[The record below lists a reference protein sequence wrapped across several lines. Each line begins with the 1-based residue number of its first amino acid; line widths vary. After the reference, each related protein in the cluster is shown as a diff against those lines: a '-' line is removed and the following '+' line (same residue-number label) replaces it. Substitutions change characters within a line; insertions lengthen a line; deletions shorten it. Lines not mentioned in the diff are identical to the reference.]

1 MKKLFI
7 FALTVMLLANTTIV
21 SAWAKPCPHNMDT
34 PSMSGG
40 MNVQDGLSPCHQ
52 KDDKKR
58 SDNKN
63 QSCEELCLF
72 AQVSNSLGLL
82 TRTNDGIYLP
92 VIIKQPFVIVND
104 TLASISQIPRKRPPK
119 HIS

>member
-1 MKKLFI
+1 MGKFFI
-7 FALTVMLLANTTIV
+7 FALTVMLLADTTIV
-21 SAWAKPCPHNMDT
+21 SAWAQPCPHHMDA
-34 PSMSGG
+34 PSMSVR
-40 MNVQDGLSPCHQ
+40 MNAQDVFPPCHQ

-63 QSCEELCLF
+63 QSCEELCLLV
-72 AQVSNSLGLL
+72 QVSNSMGLL
-82 TRTNDGIYLP
+82 TLTNDGIYLP
-92 VIIKQPFVIVND
+92 VIIKQPLVIVND

>member
-7 FALTVMLLANTTIV
+7 FALTVMLLANTTVV
-21 SAWAKPCPHNMDT
+21 SAWAKQCPHNTDT

-40 MNVQDGLSPCHQ
+40 VNAQDGLSPCHQ

-58 SDNKN
+58 SDSKN

-92 VIIKQPFVIVND
+92 VIIKQPFIIVND
-104 TLASISQIPRKRPPK
+104 TLASISQTPRKRPPK

>member
-21 SAWAKPCPHNMDT
+21 SAWAKPCPHNTDT

-40 MNVQDGLSPCHQ
+40 MNAQDGLSPCHQ

-92 VIIKQPFVIVND
+92 VIIKQPFIIVKD

>member
-1 MKKLFI
+1 
-7 FALTVMLLANTTIV
+7 
-21 SAWAKPCPHNMDT
+21 
-34 PSMSGG
+34 MSGG
-40 MNVQDGLSPCHQ
+40 MDAQDGFPPCHQ
-52 KDDKKR
+52 KEEKKR

-72 AQVSNSLGLL
+72 AQVSISLGPL

-92 VIIKQPFVIVND
+92 VIIKQPLVIVND
-104 TLASISQIPRKRPPK
+104 SPASISQSPRKRPPK

>member
-21 SAWAKPCPHNMDT
+21 SAWDETCPHHMDA

-40 MNVQDGLSPCHQ
+40 MNAQDGLSPCHQ

-72 AQVSNSLGLL
+72 SQASNSLDLL

-92 VIIKQPFVIVND
+92 VIIKKTFVIVNG

>member
-21 SAWAKPCPHNMDT
+21 SAWAKPCPHHTDT

-40 MNVQDGLSPCHQ
+40 MNAQDVLSPCHQ

-92 VIIKQPFVIVND
+92 VIIKQPLVIVD
-104 TLASISQIPRKRPPK
+104 GTPESISQIPRKRPPK
-119 HIS
+119 RIS

>member
-1 MKKLFI
+1 MKRLFI

-21 SAWAKPCPHNMDT
+21 SAWAQPCPHHMDA

-40 MNVQDGLSPCHQ
+40 MNAQDGFPPCHQ

-92 VIIKQPFVIVND
+92 VIIKKTFVIVNG

-119 HIS
+119 YIS

>member
-1 MKKLFI
+1 
-7 FALTVMLLANTTIV
+7 
-21 SAWAKPCPHNMDT
+21 
-34 PSMSGG
+34 MSGG
-40 MNVQDGLSPCHQ
+40 MNSPDGLPPCHQ

-82 TRTNDGIYLP
+82 TRTNDSIYLP

>member
-21 SAWAKPCPHNMDT
+21 SAWAKPCPHNTDT

-40 MNVQDGLSPCHQ
+40 MNAQDGLSPCHQ

-82 TRTNDGIYLP
+82 TRTNDSIYLP

>member
-7 FALTVMLLANTTIV
+7 FALTVMLLANTTVV
-21 SAWAKPCPHNMDT
+21 SAWAKQCPHNTDT

-40 MNVQDGLSPCHQ
+40 MNAQDGFPPCHQ

-92 VIIKQPFVIVND
+92 VIIKQRFVIIND

>member
-1 MKKLFI
+1 
-7 FALTVMLLANTTIV
+7 MLSANTTIV
-21 SAWAKPCPHNMDT
+21 SALDQPCPHHIDA

-40 MNVQDGLSPCHQ
+40 MNALDGFPPCHQ

-63 QSCEELCLF
+63 QSCEELCLL
-72 AQVSNSLGLL
+72 AQLSNSTGLL

-92 VIIKQPFVIVND
+92 VIIKQPLVIVD
-104 TLASISQIPRKRPPK
+104 GTPESISQIPRKRPPK

>member
-1 MKKLFI
+1 MGKFFI
-7 FALTVMLLANTTIV
+7 FALTVMLLADTTIV
-21 SAWAKPCPHNMDT
+21 SAWAQPCPHHMDA
-34 PSMSGG
+34 PSMSVR
-40 MNVQDGLSPCHQ
+40 MNAQDVFPPCHQ

-63 QSCEELCLF
+63 QSCEELCLLV
-72 AQVSNSLGLL
+72 QVSNSMGLL
-82 TRTNDGIYLP
+82 TLTNDGIYLP
-92 VIIKQPFVIVND
+92 VIIKQPLVIVDD